1 MPTGWPSTSTRNVA
15 LLICLGFAVALAG
28 CGGGG
33 DGDGGSTT
41 YDAQATN
48 ECLSALPKTIVAP
61 GEPQP
66 SGELL
71 AVFFQ
76 DQTTGVSIFFGTN
89 EAAAK
94 EQYEQRARYLQ
105 NQPELRDQVLQQRGN
120 ALLTWDRPASEKLR
134 NTVMDCL
141 REKAA

>member
-1 MPTGWPSTSTRNVA
+1 VA
-15 LLICLGFAVALAG
+15 CLALAG

-33 DGDGGSTT
+33 GGGGSSKT

-48 ECLSALPKTIVAP
+48 QCLSAMEKTIVAP
-61 GEPQP
+61 GDPQP

-94 EQYEQRARYLQ
+94 QEYDKRARFLQ

-134 NTVMDCL
+134 NTVLDCL
-141 REKAA
+141 KEPES

>member
-1 MPTGWPSTSTRNVA
+1 MSRNVA
-15 LLICLGFAVALAG
+15 LLSCLAVGALVG

-33 DGDGGSTT
+33 GGGSTT
-41 YDAQATN
+41 YDAEATN
-48 ECLSALPKTIVAP
+48 ACLSALPKTIVAP
-61 GEPQP
+61 GEPVA

-89 EAAAK
+89 EDAAK
-94 EQYEQRARYLQ
+94 QEYDKRARYLQ
-105 NQPELRDQVLQQRGN
+105 NQPELRDKVLQQREN

-134 NTVMDCL
+134 NSVLDCL